1 MAFNL
6 NGYYKFKD
14 KDFKILAKQ
23 FNVGAVELEAAF
35 KLLK

>member
-6 NGYYKFKD
+6 NGYYKCKG
-14 KDFKILAKQ
+14 KDFEILAKQ
-23 FNVGAVELEAAF
+23 FNVDAVELEAEF